1 MVADRPRRSAF
12 LQSFRGEVL
21 TELGRY
27 EEAQDAAREVLDVG
41 ERLDDDELRAFAYW
55 NRATIAS
62 HLGDAQ
68 SVLEHLRLVEQH
80 PGEWLE
86 PTSGDF
92 LGDAADSLDRVGETT
107 LAWDYLE
114 RALRDPKDGMPVIAM
129 AEPAL
134 LARHGDPE
142 RAEACLAAVFTRGVD
157 PRERWRV
164 SLLRAYASFRRGER
178 GAGALAARAFEEA
191 ARLGLDQLPL
201 TKEREVTEALL
212 GLAVETGQPAAL
224 ALDRTSLP
232 ATLSVLGRFSLTRSG
247 RQVTLPAGRGPQLLK
262 LLAATGG
269 HLPAEAVID
278 ALWPEADLDT
288 GRSRL
293 RTTLSRLRSEAGD
306 VVMRDG
312 DTLSLASDLRVDLH
326 EFEREARRTL
336 ALGSAEPSLAVAVAA
351 SAISRYRGNLL
362 PEDPYEPWLDGPRER
377 ARRIALELLDLCSD
391 VATERGDLDEVRR
404 FVELA
409 IDIAPYDEHRYLRAA
424 SALLEQGRR
433 GAARTVLARA
443 RSALAELGLPPP
455 LDLVRI
461 ERRAAG

>member
-129 AEPAL
+129 AEAAL

-247 RQVTLPAGRGPQLLK
+247 RQVTLPAGR
-262 LLAATGG
+262 
-269 HLPAEAVID
+269 
-278 ALWPEADLDT
+278 
-288 GRSRL
+288 S
-293 RTTLSRLRSEAGD
+293 S
-306 VVMRDG
+306 
-312 DTLSLASDLRVDLH
+312 
-326 EFEREARRTL
+326 
-336 ALGSAEPSLAVAVAA
+336 
-351 SAISRYRGNLL
+351 
-362 PEDPYEPWLDGPRER
+362 
-377 ARRIALELLDLCSD
+377 
-391 VATERGDLDEVRR
+391 
-404 FVELA
+404 
-409 IDIAPYDEHRYLRAA
+409 
-424 SALLEQGRR
+424 
-433 GAARTVLARA
+433 
-443 RSALAELGLPPP
+443 
-455 LDLVRI
+455 
-461 ERRAAG
+461 